1 MCFLCVQ
8 FVPSF
13 VNKAKLRIKEIDG
26 DLGKMS
32 RVFTNEIQR
41 RDAFH
46 KAISTIKQGVK
57 DRVVGNSTA
66 VCGGGASRLNVV
78 ARVTKMYTEYAI
90 NMTKVSPPPKF
101 GRRIT
106 SADVLVKR

>member
-1 MCFLCVQ
+1 MQ
-8 FVPSF
+8 FVPRF
-13 VNKAKLRIKEIDG
+13 VNKAKRRIKEIDG
-26 DLGKMS
+26 DLGEMP

-41 RDAFH
+41 RDEFH

-57 DRVVGNSTA
+57 DRVVGNRTA

-78 ARVTKMYTEYAI
+78 PRVTKMYKEYAM

-106 SADVLVKR
+106 SADLSVMR